1 MAEATLSR
9 QPTAPGIISL
19 PGSSSSLGSEGKLE
33 PGPSAQHAAH
43 ADELEPEPEPEL
55 DLMARLDADSV
66 LHIAHF
72 VGTPG
77 VLRLCAVCHEWARV
91 YQQAILHLRLSLVP
105 LAGAPLSRVLLP
117 LLRRMPALTG
127 MDLTGSGACD
137 GDVQIIGDA
146 VGGALRDLRLNQCDR
161 LGDQTYATEGSNPRL
176 ADSRQVLSCDSHVR
190 ASPWTGWSPWGRR
203 CLA

>member
-19 PGSSSSLGSEGKLE
+19 PGSSSPGSSSEMITRASDASYH
-33 PGPSAQHAAH
+33 SARSSDASYHSAH
-43 ADELEPEPEPEL
+43 EPELEPEL

-72 VGTPG
+72 VGTSG

-91 YQQAILHLRLSLVP
+91 YQQAILRLRLSLVP

-161 LGDQTYATEGSNPRL
+161 LV
-176 ADSRQVLSCDSHVR
+176 SRMRS
-190 ASPWTGWSPWGRR
+190 
-203 CLA
+203 

>member
-1 MAEATLSR
+1 MAEASLSR
-9 QPTAPGIISL
+9 QPTAPGIISR
-19 PGSSSSLGSEGKLE
+19 PGSSSPLSSEGKLA
-33 PGPSAQHAAH
+33 PGAPAHPAAHPSAAH
-43 ADELEPEPEPEL
+43 EPEPEAELL

-72 VGTPG
+72 VGAQG
-77 VLRLCAVCHEWARV
+77 VFRLCAVCREWARV

-137 GDVQIIGDA
+137 ADVQIIGDA

-161 LGDQTYATEGSNPRL
+161 LVSCARTEP
-176 ADSRQVLSCDSHVR
+176 D
-190 ASPWTGWSPWGRR
+190 P
-203 CLA
+203 

>member
-1 MAEATLSR
+1 M
-9 QPTAPGIISL
+9 
-19 PGSSSSLGSEGKLE
+19 GSEGKLA
-33 PGPSAQHAAH
+33 PGAPAHPAAHPSAAH
-43 ADELEPEPEPEL
+43 EPEPEAELL

-72 VGTPG
+72 VGAQG
-77 VLRLCAVCHEWARV
+77 VLRLCAVCREWARV

-137 GDVQIIGDA
+137 ADVQIIGDA

-161 LGDQTYATEGSNPRL
+161 LVSCARTEPDPCLPACKLTRPRL
-176 ADSRQVLSCDSHVR
+176 ALDR
-190 ASPWTGWSPWGRR
+190 ATRRWSLWGRL
-203 CLA
+203 CLG